1 MAFITVQNAQTFL
14 KGKTAEQRKVLM
26 KYFLASGCIGSLTAM
41 SDSSYDALVNE
52 KVAALN
58 LKQKA
63 LGKIGL
69 DESEVNEIAPV
80 TFSGW
85 DDSGDYCAKVGKDGK
100 YRSSKYQVS
109 WLFFSSTQ
117 VYFYSYTIDMIANTK
132 KETTEEYFY
141 KDITNFST
149 VTTSAEVM
157 VKGKAES
164 YDVSKF
170 AITVPGDK
178 LYCAIGGSNME
189 EVERSI
195 QGMKQKLREKKM

>member
-1 MAFITVQNAQTFL
+1 MALIYAQNAPSFM
-14 KGKTAEQRKVLM
+14 KGKTAEQKKIL
-26 KYFLASGCIGSLTAM
+26 KSYFLASGCIGALTGM
-41 SDSSYDALVNE
+41 SDAKYDELVQE
-52 KVAALN
+52 KVNALN
-58 LKQKA
+58 LRQKA
-63 LGKIGL
+63 LSKIGL

-85 DDSGDYCAKVGKDGK
+85 DDSGDYAAKIGKDGK

-132 KETTEEYFY
+132 KENTEEYFY

-149 VTTSAEVM
+149 MTSSSEVM
-157 VKGKAES
+157 EKGKKQTF
-164 YDVSKF
+164 DVSRF
-170 AITVPGDK
+170 SIVVPGDK
-178 LYCAIGGSNME
+178 LYCAITGSNME